1 MLRARS
7 GVEGIRPGMQVYGSD
22 GQPIGVVDTVESNGL
37 LVGGEFVPGNTIA
50 RVERDRVLLTQE
62 SIAFTRGEQ
71 RGDRDT
77 PGTGPA
83 PETPD
88 LYLAQFSTPSPGTAD
103 RSLSAVTTVQFPSA
117 RAMAAIIMSICC
129 IGRPIRRSSAAM
141 RPYSA
146 AASSVNGQTV
156 SVRRAT

>member
-1 MLRARS
+1 MSTAVAWIVLVVLVVVIVAIVLLARNTRGSSRS
-7 GVEGIRPGMQVYGSD
+7 GAEGIRPGMQVYGSD

-83 PETPD
+83 PGSEK
-88 LYLAQFSTPSPGTAD
+88 
-103 RSLSAVTTVQFPSA
+103 
-117 RAMAAIIMSICC
+117 
-129 IGRPIRRSSAAM
+129 
-141 RPYSA
+141 
-146 AASSVNGQTV
+146 
-156 SVRRAT
+156 